1 MVIEIFESSPEV
13 IIITEIFDLNDIK
26 QTSNR
31 IIIAND
37 NIQGEFEG
45 WI

>member
-1 MVIEIFESSPEV
+1 MAIEIFEASPEISIVIEIF
-13 IIITEIFDLNDIK
+13 DLKNIK

-37 NIQGEFEG
+37 NNQGEFEG